1 MTFGRLQL
9 RCHQEVEAPQ
19 TDHPNGK
26 VARGISPQSKRM
38 SALGGKQTF
47 DQHATN
53 VSGVACLAASRKSR
67 LL

>member
-38 SALGGKQTF
+38 SALGGKRSLEIVP
-47 DQHATN
+47 TN
-53 VSGVACLAASRKSR
+53 VVGAHSP
-67 LL
+67 